1 MGFHRQEYWSGLPF
15 PSPGDLPDPG
25 IELGLLHCG
34 QTLMS
39 HQLVSSFKKE
49 KMKRA
54 TEKCTCWK
62 YWVAQKVRLGFSIAY
77 GKAWM
82 NFFGQPNVK
91 KKKIWLE
98 IKRIGI
104 HGLSLEKEE
113 EKYMVEMGE
122 GYLDKQK
129 GCSQTAV
136 ISQEILWAAET
147 EKKRL
152 LIDKLCN
159 V

>member
-1 MGFHRQEYWSGLPF
+1 
-15 PSPGDLPDPG
+15 
-25 IELGLLHCG
+25 
-34 QTLMS
+34 
-39 HQLVSSFKKE
+39 
-49 KMKRA
+49 
-54 TEKCTCWK
+54 
-62 YWVAQKVRLGFSIAY
+62 
-77 GKAWM
+77 M

>member
-1 MGFHRQEYWSGLPF
+1 
-15 PSPGDLPDPG
+15 
-25 IELGLLHCG
+25 
-34 QTLMS
+34 
-39 HQLVSSFKKE
+39 
-49 KMKRA
+49 
-54 TEKCTCWK
+54 
-62 YWVAQKVRLGFSIAY
+62 
-77 GKAWM
+77 
-82 NFFGQPNVK
+82 
-91 KKKIWLE
+91 
-98 IKRIGI
+98 
-104 HGLSLEKEE
+104 
-113 EKYMVEMGE
+113 MVEMGE